1 MVDAIASLIDQDIE
15 FVFDALDGK
24 SHTQD
29 SKSNGIKENEIN
41 YREEPVAFFFILYG
55 IAFEALVKRDTTDYQ
70 GGQDQTLEILLAL
83 KRILRPPVSGRAIY
97 QDAIFSETM
106 DLFDRLA
113 LTEGLPVQAAVVDIT
128 RNLCLNHPS
137 VEDSAEDNEHLSDN
151 IEQLFELTKIIVL
164 VLANLLPNLA
174 EKPSAARNQLH
185 DDAVALI
192 VKSLEALV
200 DAADAFPSV
209 IRTDLHACIIHIFIT
224 ILGTGV
230 CQVLVVP
237 KALPIFKRFIQSIAE
252 DAEDDN
258 AIFELLQTCLQR
270 FRHILA
276 NAQRRE
282 SEASLQCATNI
293 LMASVILLTSG
304 SECISPDYPS
314 VSMFLDDLIDC
325 LQDRGLGKV
334 AASCARSLLITQPK
348 SETGQFLAGYLIPRV
363 LKFLVDDS
371 QEDPENARDLI
382 LQTLLTFASL
392 LGSEEAATVM
402 CVVLPTILHRASV
415 LGKESF
421 RQMAGRLLS
430 LASTNQD
437 AFRSVVASVNLE
449 QRALIEE
456 ILKEGG
462 VGRDD
467 NQRGGNIRGE
477 PSIALKLTFGA
488 P

>member
-24 SHTQD
+24 SRMQD
-29 SKSNGIKENEIN
+29 RKSNGIDENEIN
-41 YREEPVAFFFILYG
+41 YREEPVAFFFILFG

-97 QDAIFSETM
+97 QSAVFSETM
-106 DLFDRLA
+106 ELFDRLA

-137 VEDSAEDNEHLSDN
+137 VKDSAEDDEHLSDN

-164 VLANLLPNLA
+164 VLANMLPNLA

-185 DDAVALI
+185 EDAVALI

-200 DAADAFPSV
+200 DAANASSFI
-209 IRTDLHACIIHIFIT
+209 IRTDLHACIIHIFVT

-237 KALPIFKRFIQSIAE
+237 KALPIFKRFVQSIAE
-252 DAEDDN
+252 DAEDDD
-258 AIFELLQTCLQR
+258 ATVDLLQNCLRQ
-270 FRHILA
+270 FRYILA

-282 SEASLQCATNI
+282 SEASLQCARNT
-293 LMASVILLTSG
+293 LMATVILLTSG
-304 SECISPDYPS
+304 SGCISPDYSS

-334 AASCARSLLITQPK
+334 AASCARSLLITQTK
-348 SETGQFLAGYLIPRV
+348 SEAAQSIAGYLVPRII
-363 LKFLVDDS
+363 KFLIDDS
-371 QEDPENARDLI
+371 QQDPENARDFI
-382 LQTLLTFASL
+382 LQTLLTYASTL
-392 LGSEEAATVM
+392 KDEKAVAAM
-402 CVVLPTILHRASV
+402 CVVVPIILYRASV
-415 LGKESF
+415 AGKESF
-421 RQMAGRLLS
+421 SQMASRLLS
-430 LASTNQD
+430 LAGINQGV
-437 AFRSVVASVNLE
+437 FRIVVASVNLE
-449 QRALIEE
+449 QRALLEE

-467 NQRGGNIRGE
+467 NQRSDNTKSE

-488 P
+488 A

>member
-15 FVFDALDGK
+15 FVFNALDGN
-24 SHTQD
+24 SGTQN
-29 SKSNGIKENEIN
+29 SESNGIEGNEIN

-55 IAFEALVKRDTTDYQ
+55 ITFEALVKRDTTDYE

-83 KRILRPPVSGRAIY
+83 KKILRPPVSGRAIY
-97 QDAIFSETM
+97 QDAVFSETM

-113 LTEGLPVQAAVVDIT
+113 LTEGLPVQAAVVDII
-128 RNLCLNHPS
+128 RNLCINHPS

-164 VLANLLPNLA
+164 VLANMLPNLA
-174 EKPSAARNQLH
+174 EKPSAARNQLQ

-200 DAADAFPSV
+200 DAADVFPSV
-209 IRTDLHACIIHIFIT
+209 IRTDLHACIIHIFTT

-230 CQVLVVP
+230 CQALVVP
-237 KALPIFKRFIQSIAE
+237 KALPIFNRFIQSFAE
-252 DAEDDN
+252 DAEDNN
-258 AIFELLQTCLQR
+258 AIVDLLQTCLQR

-282 SEASLQCATNI
+282 SEASLQCARNT
-293 LMASVILLTSG
+293 LMASVILLMNG
-304 SECISPDYPS
+304 SECISPNDPS
-314 VSMFLDDLIDC
+314 VSMFLDDLVDC
-325 LQDRGLGKV
+325 LQDLGLCKV

-348 SETGQFLAGYLIPRV
+348 SETGQSIVVYLIPRIV
-363 LKFLVDDS
+363 KFLVDDS
-371 QEDPENARDLI
+371 QQDPENAKDLI
-382 LQTLLTFASL
+382 LHTLFTFASM
-392 LGSEEAATVM
+392 LGNEEAATAM
-402 CVVLPTILHRASV
+402 CVVVPTALHRASV
-415 LGKESF
+415 QGKECF
-421 RQMAGRLLS
+421 GQMAGRLLS
-430 LASTNQD
+430 LASTNQG
-437 AFRSVVASVNLE
+437 AFRSVVTLMSPE
-449 QRALIEE
+449 QRALLKE
-456 ILKEGG
+456 ILKQGG

-467 NQRGGNIRGE
+467 NQRGGNTRGE